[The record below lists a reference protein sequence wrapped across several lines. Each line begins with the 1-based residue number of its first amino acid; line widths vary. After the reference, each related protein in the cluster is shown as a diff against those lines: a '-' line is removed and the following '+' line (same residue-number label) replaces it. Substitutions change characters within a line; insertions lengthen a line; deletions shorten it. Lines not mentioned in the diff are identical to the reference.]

1 MRRVF
6 EVFSHLKR
14 GKFLLLSAAAAVSLS
29 AQPAILHSLANTDGA
44 NPFAGLLQAK
54 DGNFYGTTYGGGTN
68 GGSGVVFQ
76 ITPGGTYND
85 IYNFCSQTNCAD
97 GALAVGK
104 LVQGKDGNL
113 YGTTASGG
121 ANNRGTVFSI
131 TTGGTYHVL
140 YSFCNQTGCTDGA
153 QPYAGLIQGSDEN
166 LYGTTKFGGAN
177 AWGSIFQITTGGGLT
192 TLYSFCPHAGC
203 ADGARP
209 NAPLIQASN
218 GRFYGTTLEGGANN
232 NNGTVFQFTGGSL
245 TTLYSFCAQ
254 ANCTDGSSPVAPL
267 IQASNLDLYGTTQL
281 GGANNSNG
289 TVFQITT
296 GGAFTSLYSFCAQ
309 AGCTDGQVPTGGL
322 VQATDGNL
330 YGTTD
335 AGGIGYGTIYKITT
349 GGALTSLYSFP
360 NEGAGSEPYAGLIQA
375 TNGEFCGTTFIGGA
389 NGYGEIYSFTVQVAV
404 PNVVGLTQTAATT
417 SITGAG
423 LVVGT
428 VSMESSS
435 TVPSGDVISQNPVA
449 PTEVTLGSVVN
460 LVISTGEMMPTIS
473 MSVTPNSGSG
483 TGPTTF
489 SAQYTDSDGV
499 SDLQVVYL
507 DFGSTGFDKND
518 CIAAYVPGTNQLYLY
533 QNNNSGT
540 VGPITLG
547 SGGSIGNSQCTLF
560 GGSTPATTSG
570 DTLTVPFQIQFLA
583 GYDGL
588 KQMWMLAQSFYH
600 GGTPSNGGVPN
611 DEGSWTPG
619 ASTPG
624 VGTVSPNSG
633 SGTTQI
639 FTATYTDTGGA
650 NDLQAVYLA
659 FGSVGGFAA
668 HNCIVVYTPG
678 SNYLYLFDDNSATGL
693 GPIAE
698 GAGGGSLSNSQCTLT
713 SGTTPATLSGS
724 TLTVPFKIT
733 FKAGYGGKK
742 QIFGLSQTYGGVFS
756 NGGAQTDMGTWTP
769 AASTPAATSV
779 APINGS
785 GAGPQVFTA
794 VYTDTGGGND
804 LQGVYLTF
812 GPSLNAAS
820 SCAVIYVP
828 GQNTLYLFNDA
839 GTGTLGPIAEGA
851 GGGSLSNN
859 QCTLTSGTT
868 AASLSGAGNP
878 TTLNVPF
885 NITFKGTFTGAK
897 TAWGLAQTY
906 AGTVAGPTNLGSWTP

>member
-1 MRRVF
+1 MSRVF

-85 IYNFCSQTNCAD
+85 IYNFCSQTNCTD

-153 QPYAGLIQGSDEN
+153 QPYAGLIQGKDEN

-177 AWGSIFQITTGGGLT
+177 SWGSIFEIGTSGGLT
-192 TLYSFCPHAGC
+192 TLYSFCPQTGC

-209 NAPLIQASN
+209 NAPLIQATN
-218 GRFYGTTLEGGANN
+218 GDFYGTTLEGGANN
-232 NNGTVFQFTGGSL
+232 NNGTVFQFTGGTL

-254 ANCTDGSSPVAPL
+254 ANCADGSSPVAPL
-267 IQASNLDLYGTTQL
+267 IQASNLDLYGTTEY
-281 GGANNSNG
+281 GGANNNNG

-296 GGAFTSLYSFCAQ
+296 GGAFNSLYSFCAQ
-309 AGCTDGQVPTGGL
+309 ASCADGQGATGGL

-349 GGALTSLYSFP
+349 GGTLTSLYSFP

-375 TNGEFCGTTFIGGA
+375 TNGEFYGTTFIGGA

-404 PNVVGLTQTAATT
+404 PDVVGLTQAAATT
-417 SITGAG
+417 SITGVG

-435 TVPSGDVISQNPVA
+435 SVPSGEVISQNPVA
-449 PTEVTLGSVVN
+449 PTEVNLGSAVD

-507 DFGSTGFDKND
+507 DFGSTAFDKND

-533 QNNNSGT
+533 TNNNSGT
-540 VGPITLG
+540 LGPITLG
-547 SGGSIGNSQCTLF
+547 SGGSISNSQCTLF
-560 GGSTPATTSG
+560 GGSTKATTSG

-600 GGTPSNGGVPN
+600 GGTQSNGGVPN
-611 DEGSWTPG
+611 DEGTWTPA

-624 VGTVSPNSG
+624 VGTVTPNSG
-633 SGTTQI
+633 SGTSQI
-639 FTATYTDTGGA
+639 FSVTYTDSGGANDLQVVYLDIASVGSAPHNCEVAYLPGSNTLYLFTDNNSSAVGPIAEGAGGGILSNSQCTLSSGTTAATMSGTSLTVPFNITFKTGYAGKKTLFGLSQTYAGTQSSGGALSTLGSWTPAASTPSVGTITPDNGTGLEATAYTVTFTDTGGA
-650 NDLQAVYLA
+650 NDLQAIYVT
-659 FGSVGGFAA
+659 FGSALNAANSCAVGYIPGLNQLFLLNDNANGFS
-668 HNCIVVYTPG
+668 T
-678 SNYLYLFDDNSATGL
+678 L
-693 GPIAE
+693 GE
-698 GAGGGSLSNSQCTLT
+698 GGGGS
-713 SGTTPATLSGS
+713 
-724 TLTVPFKIT
+724 V
-733 FKAGYGGKK
+733 
-742 QIFGLSQTYGGVFS
+742 
-756 NGGAQTDMGTWTP
+756 
-769 AASTPAATSV
+769 
-779 APINGS
+779 
-785 GAGPQVFTA
+785 
-794 VYTDTGGGND
+794 
-804 LQGVYLTF
+804 
-812 GPSLNAAS
+812 
-820 SCAVIYVP
+820 
-828 GQNTLYLFNDA
+828 
-839 GTGTLGPIAEGA
+839 
-851 GGGSLSNN
+851 SNN
-859 QCTLTSGTT
+859 QCTLSGGST
-868 AASLSGAGNP
+868 AATLTGTGNP
-878 TTLNVPF
+878 STLNVPL
-885 NITFKGTFTGAK
+885 NITFKSGYTGLK
-897 TAWGLAQTY
+897 TIWGLAQTY
-906 AGTVAGPTNLGSWTP
+906 AGTQSNSGVPTNIGTWNP